1 MLRRVRVLRWA
12 AFAFVAVVVVLYSVV
27 FERNG
32 TPTASAT
39 EVAYADGVFTDDN
52 GGVHEAAIEAVAA
65 EGIVKGCAEDR
76 FCPNEHLTRGQ
87 FAVMLDR
94 AFKFKTT
101 ARDYFT
107 DDNGTYNDAVNKL
120 AAAGIV
126 RGCTASRYCP
136 ASPITRG
143 QVATML
149 AKVLKLPA
157 TKKDYFTDD
166 NGSVHESSINKLAE
180 DGVVK
185 GCAPKRFCH
194 LKLLTRAQGASML
207 ARALDIPLKQ
217 LPKISWQ
224 LDLVMDGIVG
234 GTTDLQAPTGDD
246 RLFLVLRTGTIR
258 IISDKAFLD
267 TPFLDITNQ
276 VTSTSS
282 EQGLLGLA
290 FHPDYAS
297 NGRFFV
303 FFTDTQGHSQ
313 VYEYKVDSR
322 NPNIANTATARK
334 IITFEQR
341 KASNTHK
348 AGQLQFGDDGYLYIA
363 VGDGGGSGDPFR
375 HGQNR
380 NSLLGTIV
388 RIDVDNDD
396 SDEPYA
402 VPVDNPF
409 VADASETTSGSET
422 ISGAPEVWAYGLRNP
437 WRFSFDK
444 GYIYIGDVGHV
455 TWEEVN
461 VADASIGG
469 INYGWNIMEGAA
481 CYRKGCNVEGLH
493 IPQVHYPRSDGV
505 SVIGGYV
512 YRGKLVPEM
521 NGRYFYADFVGGW
534 IRTFKFNSESGEA
547 GEAGETGETGE
558 VQEHYDWSR
567 VVESPRY
574 VWSFGVDGHGELYV
588 LGRWSV
594 WKVVPS

>member
-1 MLRRVRVLRWA
+1 MLVSMLKDTQFARLANFKLDRYRRMRGGSSRVLRWA
-12 AFAFVAVVVVLYSVV
+12 AFAFIAVAVVLYSVV

-65 EGIVKGCAEDR
+65 KGIVKGCAEDR
-76 FCPNEHLTRGQ
+76 FCPNDHLTRGQ
-87 FAVMLDR
+87 FALMLDR
-94 AFKFKTT
+94 AFEFKTT

-107 DDNGTYNDAVNKL
+107 DDNGIYNDAVNKL

-126 RGCTASRYCP
+126 RGCAANKYCP

-157 TKKDYFTDD
+157 TARDYFTDD

-224 LDLVMDGIVG
+224 LELVMDRIVG

-258 IISDKAFLD
+258 IISGKTFLD

-276 VTSTSS
+276 VTSTVS

-290 FHPDYAS
+290 FHPDYVS

-303 FFTDTQGHSQ
+303 FFTDAQGHSQ

-341 KASNTHK
+341 KGAATHQ

-380 NSLLGTIV
+380 NTLLGTIV
-388 RIDVDNDD
+388 RIDVD

-402 VPVDNPF
+402 VPADNPF
-409 VADASETTSGSET
+409 VSGASETT
-422 ISGAPEVWAYGLRNP
+422 SGAPEVWAYGLRNP
-437 WRFSFDK
+437 WRFSFDN
-444 GYIYIGDVGHV
+444 G
-455 TWEEVN
+455 
-461 VADASIGG
+461 SI
-469 INYGWNIMEGAA
+469 
-481 CYRKGCNVEGLH
+481 
-493 IPQVHYPRSDGV
+493 
-505 SVIGGYV
+505 
-512 YRGKLVPEM
+512 
-521 NGRYFYADFVGGW
+521 
-534 IRTFKFNSESGEA
+534 
-547 GEAGETGETGE
+547 
-558 VQEHYDWSR
+558 
-567 VVESPRY
+567 
-574 VWSFGVDGHGELYV
+574 
-588 LGRWSV
+588 
-594 WKVVPS
+594 